1 MMKNSYLFPAY
12 FKKIGWCM
20 FPFMLAFS
28 IYVLYIKN
36 GLNWDVS
43 MWAFVSDSRWL
54 ETSDSK
60 WFGTS
65 VQDISDE
72 IAFTGMT
79 VSLLFIA
86 FAKRKDEDEYISRIR
101 LESLVWAVI
110 ANYAILTAAT
120 WLVYGFPYFNVMLY
134 NMFTILILF
143 IVKFQ
148 LALYKLKKSMRNEE

>member
-1 MMKNSYLFPAY
+1 MKNSYLFPAY

-43 MWAFVSDSRWL
+43 IWTFV
-54 ETSDSK
+54 SDSK

-120 WLVYGFPYFNVMLY
+120 WLVYGFPYFNVLLY

>member
-1 MMKNSYLFPAY
+1 MKNSYLFPAY
-12 FKKIGWCM
+12 FKKIGWSM

-43 MWAFVSDSRWL
+43 MWTFV
-54 ETSDSK
+54 SDSK

>member
-1 MMKNSYLFPAY
+1 MKDSYLFPAY
-12 FKKIGWCM
+12 FKKIGWYM

-43 MWAFVSDSRWL
+43 MWTFV
-54 ETSDSK
+54 SDSK

>member
-1 MMKNSYLFPAY
+1 MKNSYLFPAY

-28 IYVLYIKN
+28 IYALYIKN

-43 MWAFVSDSRWL
+43 MWTFV
-54 ETSDSK
+54 SDSK
-60 WFGTS
+60 WFRTS

>member
-1 MMKNSYLFPAY
+1 MKNSYLFPAY

-43 MWAFVSDSRWL
+43 IWAFVSDSRWL

>member
-1 MMKNSYLFPAY
+1 MKNSYLFPAY

-43 MWAFVSDSRWL
+43 MWTFVSDSRWL

-86 FAKRKDEDEYISRIR
+86 FAKRKDEDEYISRTR

>member
-1 MMKNSYLFPAY
+1 MKNSYLFPAY

-43 MWAFVSDSRWL
+43 MWTFV
-54 ETSDSK
+54 SDSK

>member
-1 MMKNSYLFPAY
+1 MKNSYLFPVY
-12 FKKIGWCM
+12 FKKIGWYM

-43 MWAFVSDSRWL
+43 MWTFV
-54 ETSDSK
+54 SDSK

-86 FAKRKDEDEYISRIR
+86 FAKRKDEDDYISRIR
-101 LESLVWAVI
+101 LDSLVWAVI